1 MTDHIDI
8 PEDNRRSRLPKP
20 HAQVMD
26 EEFVTAAERFTAFR
40 EQHPEGYV
48 GAVLHDTII
57 HPDGGVTYIMHGFAF
72 LKRPVGIPSHLGAD
86 VDAWAQG
93 STKDDNAIIA
103 GSPLESADTIAR
115 SRALRNLGILTGTKT
130 APATL
135 GAPQTDE
142 QIGTDVTAARE
153 RTEMSQRDLATAMTE
168 RGFKWSQAT
177 VSQIEKGTRPLR
189 YNEAQHLAQLI
200 RYGAA
205 K

>member
-1 MTDHIDI
+1 MTETVDI
-8 PEDNRRSRLPKP
+8 PEDTRRSRLPKP

-40 EQHPEGYV
+40 EQHPDGYV
-48 GAVLHDTII
+48 EASIDRVIE
-57 HPDGGVTYIMHGFAF
+57 HPDGHVTYVMKAAAY
-72 LKRPVGIPSHLGAD
+72 LVRPAVGTLSGPDAT
-86 VDAWAQG
+86 AWAQG

-135 GAPQTDE
+135 STPQTDE

-153 RTEMSQRDLATAMTE
+153 RSEMSQRDLAAAMTE

-189 YNEAQHLAQLI
+189 HNEAQHLAELI
-200 RYGAA
+200 KYGGVR
-205 K
+205 

>member
-1 MTDHIDI
+1 MTDAIDI
-8 PEDNRRSRLPKP
+8 PEDTRRSRLPKP

-40 EQHPEGYV
+40 EQHPDGYV
-48 GAVLHDTII
+48 EASIDRVIE
-57 HPDGGVTYIMHGFAF
+57 HPDGHVTYVMKASAYLTRPGFGTVAG
-72 LKRPVGIPSHLGAD
+72 PDAT
-86 VDAWAQG
+86 AWAQG

-130 APATL
+130 APAAL

-142 QIGTDVTAARE
+142 QIGSDLTAARE
-153 RTEMSQRDLATAMTE
+153 RSGLSQRDLAAALNE
-168 RGFKWSQAT
+168 RGFRWSQTT

-189 YNEAQHLAQLI
+189 YNEAQHLAELI
-200 RYGAA
+200 GFGGG